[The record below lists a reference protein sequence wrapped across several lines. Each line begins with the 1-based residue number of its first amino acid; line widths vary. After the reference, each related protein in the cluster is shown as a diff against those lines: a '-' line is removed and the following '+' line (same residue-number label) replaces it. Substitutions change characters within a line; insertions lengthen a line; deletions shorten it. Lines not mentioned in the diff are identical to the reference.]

1 MGNYADW
8 TKEEVWEKQDWEG
21 GICGLMDWGGAD
33 AFEALGPEAHKS
45 AKIIEQNIKILQRVL
60 NEVEEGMDNG

>member
-8 TKEEVWEKQDWEG
+8 TPEEVWEKQDREG

-33 AFEALGPEAHKS
+33 AFEALGPDAYEA
-45 AKIIEQNIKILQRVL
+45 AKVIEQNIRALQRAL
-60 NEVEEGMDNG
+60 NAVEEGMDHG

>member
-1 MGNYADW
+1 MGYYSEW

-21 GICGLMDWGGAD
+21 GVCGLLDWGGAD
-33 AFEALGPEAHKS
+33 AFEALGPEAYAA
-45 AKIIEQNIKILQRVL
+45 AKRMVEDVKLINRLL